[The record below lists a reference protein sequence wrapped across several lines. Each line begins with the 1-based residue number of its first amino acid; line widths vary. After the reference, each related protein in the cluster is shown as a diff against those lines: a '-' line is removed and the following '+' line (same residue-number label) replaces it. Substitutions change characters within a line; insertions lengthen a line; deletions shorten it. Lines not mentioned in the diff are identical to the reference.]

1 LQNNQLIIKGTI
13 LIPVSIDQVWQF
25 LMTEEDMKSWFNADE
40 FVIDIIEGGKIEI
53 PLIIEG
59 EKVWIEGEIGLI
71 LPEEKF
77 AFTWL
82 ERNSSGDTWFN
93 NTTVMIGLEKTG
105 SQTTLTL
112 EHDGFMYLP
121 EEVRMPV
128 YNKYSGFWSNGM
140 LQRLHSLIMKQY

>member
-1 LQNNQLIIKGTI
+1 MQNNQLIIKGTI
-13 LIPVSIDQVWQF
+13 LIPASIDQVWQF

-40 FVIDIIEGGKIEI
+40 FVIDIMEGGKIEI

-82 ERNSSGDTWFN
+82 ERNIFGDIWFN
-93 NTTVMIGLEKTG
+93 NTTVMIELEKTG

-112 EHDGFMYLP
+112 KHDGFKYLP

-128 YNKYSGFWSNGM
+128 YNKYSGFWSDGM